1 MWSTMGAEHGE
12 SLRRL
17 QRLNPRP
24 GRASP
29 HAVDVGGSEAAV
41 DEGLVALLAVPTS
54 KESDADHAARAWP
67 KISNDRTPG
76 TRLGGPLGATHG
88 RACLRSERV
97 VPPEPERRPR
107 LAG

>member
-1 MWSTMGAEHGE
+1 MWSMMGAQHGE

-29 HAVDVGGSEAAV
+29 HAVDVGGTEAAV

-54 KESDADHAARAWP
+54 KESDADHAARVWP
-67 KISNDRTPG
+67 KISNARTPG
-76 TRLGGPLGATHG
+76 TRLVRKHEVNKARRRRDGNLLPP
-88 RACLRSERV
+88 RRSSRGQ
-97 VPPEPERRPR
+97 
-107 LAG
+107 LL